1 MVREAKDMD
10 RCLNKYMLWYGQK
23 LNIVKSSIHFS
34 RNFHDQQVIQIM
46 NILNSE
52 RLPSKVKHLG
62 LSLLIPRSKN
72 SMVEELKEIFFQ
84 KIVGWKAKIL
94 S

>member
-10 RCLNKYMLWYGQK
+10 RCLNKYMLWSGQK
-23 LNIVKSSIHFS
+23 LNIVKSFIHFS
-34 RNFHDQQVIQIM
+34 RNFHGQQVIQIM

-52 RLPSKVKHLG
+52 RLPLKVKHLG

-72 SMVEELKEIFFQ
+72 SMVEELKEIFFSEDCG
-84 KIVGWKAKIL
+84 VEG
-94 S
+94 